1 MGLQM
6 QGINAS
12 EANTEQL
19 RCKIP
24 LRKRIRNASGP
35 NPKRLKHAVP
45 LKTGSSS
52 CDQAQAG
59 STRDV
64 SEPSLHPPV
73 DRCSVT
79 NTTMPMSKA
88 LPSSQPLKTPSPTDS
103 KGRTALMA
111 ASNAGHEPM
120 VRIVL
125 AWGADV
131 NQTTANG
138 HTALMAAAN
147 SGHEAVLQVLIA
159 GGAEVNQMTLNGT
172 TALMYASNQGH
183 RGVVNLLL
191 QAGAAVNQAR
201 ADGSTAMT
209 AACHQGHKD
218 VMRDLRTTRRMHTS
232 GKLSQFNSAAA
243 NLAAV
248 DTESQS
254 QV

>member
-6 QGINAS
+6 QAINAS
-12 EANTEQL
+12 GANTEQL

-35 NPKRLKHAVP
+35 NPKRLKYAVP
-45 LKTGSSS
+45 LKTASSS
-52 CDQAQAG
+52 CGQAQAG

-64 SEPSLHPPV
+64 NEPSLHSPI
-73 DRCSVT
+73 DRCSAT

-131 NQTTANG
+131 NQMTLNG
-138 HTALMAAAN
+138 TTALMYASN
-147 SGHEAVLQVLIA
+147 QGHRRVVNLLLQA
-159 GGAEVNQMTLNGT
+159 GADVNQMTLNGT

-183 RGVVNLLL
+183 
-191 QAGAAVNQAR
+191 
-201 ADGSTAMT
+201 
-209 AACHQGHKD
+209 
-218 VMRDLRTTRRMHTS
+218 
-232 GKLSQFNSAAA
+232 
-243 NLAAV
+243 
-248 DTESQS
+248 
-254 QV
+254 